1 MGKFLYIDCFSG
13 ISGDMM
19 VAALVDLGIDIEIL
33 RAELG
38 KLDIGGYQVEA
49 KEVKRNNVA
58 TRKFNVE
65 IDEGQPLRSYGSI
78 RKLIGASRL
87 KKEVKKEAVEIFEII
102 ARAESKVHG
111 IGIDKVH
118 FHEIGAVDSI
128 IDIVAT
134 VICIDRLKIRK
145 IYSKNVPTGKG
156 FTKSMHGTIP
166 VPAPATLE
174 ILKEI
179 PVYGGDFDF
188 EVTTPTG
195 AAIVKKYAI
204 KFCDL
209 PEMSIEKIGMGTGD
223 NIGKSDPNIL
233 RLVYGSLVACGRES
247 LRLLST
253 NIDDCS
259 PEIMGYVL
267 GKLFRLG
274 VNDAWIE
281 NIIMKKNRP
290 GFKLCIICPER
301 IEEQVADLV
310 FRETTTFGMRT
321 QKFERYCLKRE
332 IQKVKLPYGQVEIKV
347 GYFKGEAVTVEP
359 EHDSCKK
366 LAEKTGKPL
375 KQVYQDAKFLF
386 SSK

>member
-19 VAALVDLGIDIEIL
+19 VAALMDLGIDIEIL

-38 KLDIGGYQVEA
+38 KLDIGGYQIEA
-49 KEVKRNNVA
+49 KKVKRNNVA
-58 TRKFNVE
+58 VHKFNVE
-65 IDEGQPLRSYGSI
+65 IDEGQPLRNYGSI
-78 RKLIGASRL
+78 KKLIGASRL
-87 KKEVKKEAVEIFEII
+87 KEKVKGEAIEIFEII

-128 IDIVAT
+128 IDILAT
-134 VICIDRLKIRK
+134 VICIDKLEIRK
-145 IYSKNVPTGKG
+145 IYSKSIPTGKG

-174 ILKEI
+174 ILKGI

-195 AAIVKKYAI
+195 AAIVKKYVI

-209 PEMSIEKIGMGTGD
+209 PEMSIVKIGMGTG
-223 NIGKSDPNIL
+223 NNMGKNYPNIL
-233 RLVYGSLVACGRES
+233 RLVYGNLKACGGENLS
-247 LRLLST
+247 LLST

-259 PEIMGYVL
+259 SEIMGYVL
-267 GKLFRLG
+267 GKLFKLG

-310 FRETTTFGMRT
+310 FRQTTTFGIRT
-321 QKFERYCLKRE
+321 QKFRRHCLERE
-332 IQKVKLPYGQVEIKV
+332 IQKAKLPYGQVEIKI

-359 EHDSCKK
+359 EYDSCKK